1 MKKILTFLICL
12 LFCAVN
18 SFAVEKSRI
27 FGNCT
32 VYFDTEDVGKYYE
45 NPQKAAL
52 ERDLVIY
59 KEVPAYMIEIIKS
72 GLVESEFSK
81 MSEDKQSVV
90 QCLKIIITNNLAGG
104 RIYCKKEKSWIYVFK
119 DSEGNLYYAD

>member
-1 MKKILTFLICL
+1 MRKIFVLICF

-18 SFAVEKSRI
+18 SFAVEKSRT

-59 KEVPAYMIEIIKS
+59 QVVPAYMIEIIKS
-72 GLVESEFSK
+72 GLAASALSE
-81 MSEDKQSVV
+81 
-90 QCLKIIITNNLAGG
+90 
-104 RIYCKKEKSWIYVFK
+104 
-119 DSEGNLYYAD
+119 

>member
-1 MKKILTFLICL
+1 MKKIFVLICF

-18 SFAVEKSRI
+18 SFAVEKSRT

-32 VYFDTEDVGKYYE
+32 VYFDTEDVDKHYI

-59 KEVPAYMIEIIKS
+59 QETPAYIIEIIKS
-72 GLVESEFSK
+72 GLAESEISK
-81 MSEDKQSVV
+81 ESEDKQNAI
-90 QCLKIIITNNLAGG
+90 QCLKVIINNNLAGG
-104 RIYCKKEKSWIYVFK
+104 RIYYKKKWIYIFK
-119 DSEGNLYYAD
+119 DSEGNLYAAD

>member
-1 MKKILTFLICL
+1 MKKIFVLICF

-18 SFAVEKSRI
+18 SFAVEKSKT

-59 KEVPAYMIEIIKS
+59 QEVPAYMIEIIKS
-72 GLVESEFSK
+72 GLAESEFSK
-81 MSEDKQSVV
+81 ESEDKQNAFW
-90 QCLKIIITNNLAGG
+90 CLKVIINNNLAGG
-104 RIYCKKEKSWIYVFK
+104 RIYYKKGKSWIYVFK
-119 DSEGNLYYAD
+119 DSEDNLYYAN

>member
-1 MKKILTFLICL
+1 MRKIFVLICF

-18 SFAVEKSRI
+18 SFAVEKSRT

-59 KEVPAYMIEIIKS
+59 QEVPAYAIEIIKS
-72 GLVESEFSK
+72 GLAESEISK
-81 MSEDKQSVV
+81 ESEDIQNTFRCFKV
-90 QCLKIIITNNLAGG
+90 IINNNLAGG
-104 RIYCKKEKSWIYVFK
+104 RIYYKKEKSWIYVFK
-119 DSEGNLYYAD
+119 DSDGNLYCAN